1 MTDIWLRQWFYNELD
16 NIFAVMDPANGAP
29 IVLPSQVASPG
40 EIFSSRGYSQTTNG
54 IGGTNG
60 SIEQFF
66 PGNAIPDGDYW
77 APYFIAA
84 VPRANAIGSGARNEH
99 RGAFQITYFGPI
111 SSGETEIQHMMKTIP
126 ITEAFKRGRS
136 YSAQDQFCVYCE
148 QSYIAYSGRDK
159 DRWQIVIRVKFRA
172 TIVN

>member
-66 PGNAIPDGDYW
+66 QEMLYQMEI
-77 APYFIAA
+77 
-84 VPRANAIGSGARNEH
+84 IGH
-99 RGAFQITYFGPI
+99 LILLQLFQG
-111 SSGETEIQHMMKTIP
+111 QM
-126 ITEAFKRGRS
+126 R
-136 YSAQDQFCVYCE
+136 
-148 QSYIAYSGRDK
+148 
-159 DRWQIVIRVKFRA
+159 
-172 TIVN
+172 